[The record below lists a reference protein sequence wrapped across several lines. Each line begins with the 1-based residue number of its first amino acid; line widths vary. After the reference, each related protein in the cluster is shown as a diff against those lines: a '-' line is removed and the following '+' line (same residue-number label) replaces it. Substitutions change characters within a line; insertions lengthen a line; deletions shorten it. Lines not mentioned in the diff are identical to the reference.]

1 MKTKTWYAVVKIEW
15 SNFGIEG
22 ETKEEAIANLKE
34 TFDAQYGIKL
44 EDSEI
49 LEILEDK

>member
-1 MKTKTWYAVVKIEW
+1 MKTKTWYAIVKIEW

-22 ETKEEAIANLKE
+22 ATKEEAIANLKE
-34 TFDAQYGIKL
+34 TFDAQYGIEL

-49 LEILEDK
+49 LEIVEDK